1 MFQAYSVT
9 AHATTPPL
17 HRPTTPPGTR
27 ASAGPG
33 KVAKYDKMV
42 DQACA
47 SDEDLPANKGL
58 QHYSAVGAYCVCENT
73 APASSFTN
81 ALDDLVADSPGAY
94 HKCNDMSKEWVNCTT
109 NSLWFPILIIMVIL
123 HSCCICVFG
132 RDRNI
137 CSEQYVAATP
147 CCSNDERDNYSDVYV
162 NSWPFI
168 FPGFV
173 LLICAYVRGF
183 HLAAY
188 YIARSLC
195 ECSTQFP
202 ITKYIPHNSYTN
214 GWTNFAF
221 EQGKTS
227 VDGGYM
233 KDFQCGK
240 FFTAGYVEASG
251 RQTLIMCRASCHRT
265 LHRTLHSPNSPLPYL
280 FTPT

>member
-1 MFQAYSVT
+1 
-9 AHATTPPL
+9 
-17 HRPTTPPGTR
+17 
-27 ASAGPG
+27 
-33 KVAKYDKMV
+33 
-42 DQACA
+42 
-47 SDEDLPANKGL
+47 
-58 QHYSAVGAYCVCENT
+58 
-73 APASSFTN
+73 
-81 ALDDLVADSPGAY
+81 
-94 HKCNDMSKEWVNCTT
+94 MSKEWVNCTT

-173 LLICAYVRGF
+173 LLICAY
-183 HLAAY
+183 
-188 YIARSLC
+188 
-195 ECSTQFP
+195 
-202 ITKYIPHNSYTN
+202 TN

-240 FFTAGYVEASG
+240 FFTAGYCLFGLVLLANLAFLGNLKKTRSYCSRTPEDAVEAPTSEEDASAIDQVELQQVATPQIPKAPEASAAAIQQLTELYNRASVG
-251 RQTLIMCRASCHRT
+251 ELGCMVEMATLIDQHAALADQDIT
-265 LHRTLHSPNSPLPYL
+265 KVEN
-280 FTPT
+280 

>member
-1 MFQAYSVT
+1 
-9 AHATTPPL
+9 
-17 HRPTTPPGTR
+17 
-27 ASAGPG
+27 
-33 KVAKYDKMV
+33 
-42 DQACA
+42 
-47 SDEDLPANKGL
+47 
-58 QHYSAVGAYCVCENT
+58 
-73 APASSFTN
+73 
-81 ALDDLVADSPGAY
+81 
-94 HKCNDMSKEWVNCTT
+94 
-109 NSLWFPILIIMVIL
+109 MVIL

-147 CCSNDERDNYSDVYV
+147 CCSNDERDNYSGKCTWSRAHNRPLLVAHRLSRLSHPTSTRPVSFQHVRIHPTPRQHSDVYV

>member
-1 MFQAYSVT
+1 
-9 AHATTPPL
+9 
-17 HRPTTPPGTR
+17 
-27 ASAGPG
+27 
-33 KVAKYDKMV
+33 
-42 DQACA
+42 
-47 SDEDLPANKGL
+47 
-58 QHYSAVGAYCVCENT
+58 
-73 APASSFTN
+73 
-81 ALDDLVADSPGAY
+81 
-94 HKCNDMSKEWVNCTT
+94 MSKEWVNCTT

-240 FFTAGYVEASG
+240 FFTAGYCLFGLVLLANLAFLGNLKKTRSYCSRTPEDAVEAPTSEEDASAIDQVELQQVATPQIPKAPEASAAAIQQLTELYNRASVG
-251 RQTLIMCRASCHRT
+251 ELGCMVEMATLIDQHAALADQDIT
-265 LHRTLHSPNSPLPYL
+265 KVEN
-280 FTPT
+280 